1 MLAIL
6 RASQVLSSETSLDRL
21 YTSVVDQMRT
31 IIGATAVQLLLAD
44 DVQGWVLPAITGER
58 DTAVTVAAAAES
70 GLLPLS
76 AFRYVERT
84 RRPLLVEDATRDDR
98 FARDPYL
105 AKLECC
111 SLLVV
116 PIVKQGAM
124 RAVLLL
130 ENRLSSGA
138 FTADRLDAVLLIA
151 GQLAV
156 SLDNALL
163 YRSLEDKVADRTR
176 ALQAANEQ
184 LQALSL
190 TDPLT
195 GLANRRRFDDVLLAG
210 WRRALG
216 AGTPIAVAMIDIDHF
231 KWYNDSHGHPA
242 GDMCLK
248 QVAAILAASIRQ
260 DNDLA
265 CRYGGE
271 EFAVI
276 FPGADEH
283 RAATLAERA
292 RQAVAELTGP
302 DDPASAGVVTLSIG
316 IAAMIPTAEQTPE
329 GLVSAAD
336 TALYHAKQHGRN
348 RVWIAPKQR

>member
-1 MLAIL
+1 M
-6 RASQVLSSETSLDRL
+6 
-21 YTSVVDQMRT
+21 
-31 IIGATAVQLLLAD
+31 G
-44 DVQGWVLPAITGER
+44 
-58 DTAVTVAAAAES
+58 
-70 GLLPLS
+70 
-76 AFRYVERT
+76 
-84 RRPLLVEDATRDDR
+84 
-98 FARDPYL
+98 
-105 AKLECC
+105 
-111 SLLVV
+111 
-116 PIVKQGAM
+116 
-124 RAVLLL
+124 AVLLL

-210 WRRALG
+210 WRHALG
-216 AGTPIAVAMIDIDHF
+216 AGTSIAVAMIDIDHF
-231 KWYNDSHGHPA
+231 KRYNDNHGHPA

-248 QVAAILAASIRQ
+248 QVAAVLAASIRQ
-260 DNDLA
+260 DTDLA

-276 FPGADEH
+276 FPDADE
-283 RAATLAERA
+283 RSAAASAERA
-292 RQAVAELTGP
+292 RAAVAALTKPYDSAG
-302 DDPASAGVVTLSIG
+302 AGVVTLSIG
-316 IAAMIPTAEQTPE
+316 IAATIPTAERTPE
-329 GLVSAAD
+329 ALVSAAD

-348 RVWIAPKQR
+348 RVWIAGDQR